1 MTALSED
8 APAEALQKWSG
19 ARLGTGGSPDAIS
32 LAPLVDAETER
43 RRITILMLDISR
55 STELIW
61 ENDPEEAQL
70 IIDEVLDDFKRSVHR
85 YQGFVARVLGDA
97 ILAFFGAPLAAEDH
111 CLRACYASLAAR
123 DAVGK
128 RIAENPVPSAGVQLD
143 MHAGICSGEVVLRK
157 ITNDVG
163 EEYDAIG
170 APVHMAARLQGLAK
184 AGEIMI
190 ASATYQEVKSFI
202 RCESRGLQKIRGV
215 EDPVEVF
222 EVLDG
227 TDYTPRLH
235 ESRNSYLTGFSGR
248 SFELADLNAALT
260 KAKDGQG
267 QICAVVGD
275 AGVGK
280 SRLSKEFMEHADI
293 GDSLVIESFCTPY
306 GRSVPY
312 LPIVKLLNRV
322 LSVSEDLPEDE
333 RTQRVCDWV
342 DGQAPELQSAKV
354 ALLKLMGFRYDDPK
368 WDVLEERQRQQL
380 MHDAFRRVIAA
391 AAGSRLTIMFL
402 EDLHWIDSQ
411 SYGLLSHFF
420 DTMETSK
427 VLALINFR
435 SHNFHHQWGSRE
447 NYRQIHLTELYGE
460 NLQAF
465 LDTLLG
471 STQDLRDLRDE
482 LVHRAGGNPFFLEQ
496 CVRHAAEQGILK
508 EADGHFEVIGQVKDL
523 DLPDS
528 VESVI
533 SSRFDKLSHQDK
545 SILRAASTIGFHF
558 SLELLAQVTLIALND
573 LRRRLQDLGKVDFIR
588 ETRLYPKV
596 EFTFEHVLTQE
607 VIYQQVLVRNRVQL
621 HARIVEVMESY
632 GEAQLEDNIEELA
645 YHAEQAKLHEK
656 AAVFFNRSGIKAAR
670 RSALKQATDFF
681 HRALEHNSRIEGGE
695 GLSEQ
700 AIDIRCN
707 LRNCLELRQP
717 ERLVSELKEAER
729 VAQRIGDNARLA
741 KVKSYLTHALWVA
754 GQPKEAI
761 QQARSAI
768 TLAREVNDQATE
780 ISSCYHLGLAC
791 IDLGQHPEANDYLER
806 TIDLCGGN
814 SALVRFELN
823 LPPALLARSYLSRSL
838 GETGAFEHAERRGKE
853 CLALAE
859 ELKEPY
865 ALGFAYFGLGHL
877 KLVEMDI
884 EAAQNYLAQSHY
896 NFVESGTEVMPP
908 VVAAYLGHA
917 QNLIGNVPKALDM
930 LREAI
935 ATTEKMQ
942 IMSQQPVRLLFLSE
956 AQRRSQQLDEAEV
969 SASKAREMAMA
980 QDEESSLAYALFFL
994 GLIARDRGDDD
1005 AAKAF
1010 FTEASQIAGRL
1021 DMAPLRR
1028 HCHSRLT
1035 KLSNPDASTVH

>member
-1 MTALSED
+1 MDFVRCANCLTVNSVISESCRKCGHRLTLICPSCGWNNPAAASTCESCMTPLSED
-8 APAEALQKWSG
+8 APAQALQKWSG
-19 ARLGTGGSPDAIS
+19 TRLGTSSAQDAIS

-43 RRITILMLDISR
+43 RRISILMLDISR

-70 IIDEVLDDFKRSVHR
+70 LIDEVLEDFKRSVHR

-111 CLRACYASLAAR
+111 CLRACYASIAAR
-123 DAVGK
+123 DAVNR
-128 RIAENPVPSAGVQLD
+128 RIAENPNPESGVQLD

-170 APVHMAARLQGLAK
+170 APVHMAARLQGLAD

-190 ASATYQEVKSFI
+190 ADATYQEVKSFI
-202 RCESRGLQKIRGV
+202 QCESRGLQKIRGV
-215 EDPVEVF
+215 EQPVEVF
-222 EVLDG
+222 EVLGG
-227 TDYTPRLH
+227 TEYAPRLH
-235 ESRNSYLTGFSGR
+235 ETQVSHLTGFSGR
-248 SFELADLNAALT
+248 SFELADLNTAIDLARQ
-260 KAKDGQG
+260 GQG

-280 SRLSKEFMEHADI
+280 SRLSKEFMAKANLE
-293 GDSLVIESFCTPY
+293 DSLVVESFCTPY

-322 LSVSEDLPEDE
+322 LSVSEDLPEEE
-333 RTQRVCDWV
+333 RTQRVSDWV
-342 DGQAPELQSAKV
+342 DRQAPELQSAKV
-354 ALLKLMGFRYDDPK
+354 PLLKLMGFRYEDPK

-380 MHDAFRRVIAA
+380 MNDAFRRVIAA
-391 AAGSRLTIMFL
+391 AAQGRLTVLFI

-420 DTMETSK
+420 DAIEREK
-427 VLALINFR
+427 VMALINFR

-471 STQDLRDLRDE
+471 NGPELRGLRDE
-482 LVHRAGGNPFFLEQ
+482 LVRRAGGNPFFLEQ
-496 CVRHAAEQGILK
+496 CVRHAAEQGIL
-508 EADGHFEVIGQVKDL
+508 EEVDDRFEVIGNVQDL

-545 SILRAASTIGFHF
+545 AILRAASTIGFHF
-558 SLELLAQVTLIALND
+558 SLELLAQITLIALND

-621 HARIVEVMESY
+621 HARIVEVMEGY
-632 GEAQLEDNIEELA
+632 GEAQIEDNIEELA
-645 YHAEQAKLHEK
+645 YHAEQAKLHDK

-681 HRALEHNSRIEGGE
+681 HRALEHNSRVEGGE

-729 VAQRIGDNARLA
+729 VAERITDNARLA

-754 GQPKEAI
+754 GQPREAI
-761 QQARSAI
+761 DQARSAI
-768 TLAREVNDQATE
+768 ALARDVHDQATE

-791 IDLGQHPEANDYLER
+791 IDLGQHPEANEFLER
-806 TIDLCGGN
+806 TIDLCGGG
-814 SALVRFELN
+814 SALTRFELN

-838 GETGAFEHAERRGKE
+838 GETGAFELGERRGKE

-859 ELKEPY
+859 ELKEPLRPGLRLFRARPPEAGADGRGGGAELPRPV
-865 ALGFAYFGLGHL
+865 ALQLRRKRHR
-877 KLVEMDI
+877 
-884 EAAQNYLAQSHY
+884 
-896 NFVESGTEVMPP
+896 
-908 VVAAYLGHA
+908 GHA
-917 QNLIGNVPKALDM
+917 
-930 LREAI
+930 
-935 ATTEKMQ
+935 
-942 IMSQQPVRLLFLSE
+942 
-956 AQRRSQQLDEAEV
+956 
-969 SASKAREMAMA
+969 
-980 QDEESSLAYALFFL
+980 
-994 GLIARDRGDDD
+994 
-1005 AAKAF
+1005 
-1010 FTEASQIAGRL
+1010 AGRG
-1021 DMAPLRR
+1021 
-1028 HCHSRLT
+1028 RL
-1035 KLSNPDASTVH
+1035 PRPRPEPAR